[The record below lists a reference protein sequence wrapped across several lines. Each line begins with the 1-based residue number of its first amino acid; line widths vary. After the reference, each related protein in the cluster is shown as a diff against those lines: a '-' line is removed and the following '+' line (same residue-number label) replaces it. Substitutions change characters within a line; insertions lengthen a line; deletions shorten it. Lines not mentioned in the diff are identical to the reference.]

1 MYFRKLNKF
10 INYEFFYLTSL
21 RESVLYNIK
30 SNINLSI
37 ILYLIIF
44 VLDSWFASYFV
55 LTQTELPICNTL
67 PIVLAMRQIALYG
80 KGGIGKSTTAAN
92 LSAAF
97 AERGMRVLQI
107 GCDPKHDSTRML
119 MHGAGIPTVLDLV
132 RERDSRPILPEEV
145 VFPGYREIRCVE
157 AGGPEPGVGC
167 AGRGIIATFQLLE
180 KLGALE
186 GDVVVYDVLGDVVC
200 GGFAM
205 PMREGYAE
213 EVYLV
218 TSGELMSLYAANNIC
233 KAIAR
238 LARHGRS
245 RCRLGGVIC
254 NSANTHPREK
264 ELVEEF
270 ARQIGSAMSGF
281 IPRDRVVQ
289 LAELHKQTVVEY
301 APESEQARIYR
312 TLASSIL
319 DNQSLTIPIP
329 LETDQLEALALA
341 YI

>member
-1 MYFRKLNKF
+1 
-10 INYEFFYLTSL
+10 
-21 RESVLYNIK
+21 
-30 SNINLSI
+30 
-37 ILYLIIF
+37 
-44 VLDSWFASYFV
+44 
-55 LTQTELPICNTL
+55 
-67 PIVLAMRQIALYG
+67 MRQIALYG

-97 AERGMRVLQI
+97 AEQGHRVLQI

-119 MHGAGIPTVLDLV
+119 MHGSGIPTVLDLV
-132 RERDSRPILPEEV
+132 RERGTSPIAPDEV
-145 VFPGYREIRCVE
+145 VFTGYRDVRCVE

-213 EVYLV
+213 EIYLV

-238 LARHGRS
+238 LAQHGRS

-254 NSANTHPREK
+254 NSANTHRER
-264 ELVEEF
+264 ELVEHF
-270 ARQIGSAMSGF
+270 SRDIGSVMIGF
-281 IPRDRVVQ
+281 IPRDRIVQ
-289 LAELHKQTVVEY
+289 LAELHRQTVVEY
-301 APESEQARIYR
+301 APSSDQANVYR
-312 TLASSIL
+312 SLATAIL
-319 DNQSLTIPIP
+319 DNKHFTIPSP
-329 LETDQLEALALA
+329 LDADTLEVLAFEYA
-341 YI
+341 